1 MAGRP
6 STTQTGVPD
15 VTSTRLPRR
24 RRVSRKLE
32 CTEPLP
38 LVGEEEEEGEVV
50 LALARNSDL
59 PLPKPKLKFV
69 ISMRDL

>member
-1 MAGRP
+1 MAGRA
-6 STTQTGVPD
+6 STSQTGVPHI
-15 VTSTRLPRR
+15 TSTRLPRL

-32 CTEPLP
+32 CIEPLP
-38 LVGEEEEEGEVV
+38 GEEEEEE
-50 LALARNSDL
+50 LLARNIDL

>member
-1 MAGRP
+1 MAGRA
-6 STTQTGVPD
+6 STSQTGVPHI
-15 VTSTRLPRR
+15 TSTRLPRL

-32 CTEPLP
+32 FIEPLP
-38 LVGEEEEEGEVV
+38 GEEEEER
-50 LALARNSDL
+50 LARNIDL